1 MTKVLCDRYRKSR
14 YKHFLSSSTFPGQSY
29 WFKKVNTGSVSS
41 SREESPGSWKER
53 FRKVSNSRGISFR
66 LCLKGMVYKDTVLKR
81 KNSSSRN
88 FPSSTREYRS
98 LTDVTIRRRS
108 SGWGEEPF
116 PKGIK
121 KPFFKILKSRRC
133 SPGSAYCRL
142 LISRVPPRAASST
155 PIFLCTPFSF
165 FS

>member
-1 MTKVLCDRYRKSR
+1 MYPGRSLNDKVLCDRYRKVGTNI
-14 YKHFLSSSTFPGQSY
+14 LSSSTFPGQSY

-98 LTDVTIRRRS
+98 LTECDDQAQNPVAGGS
-108 SGWGEEPF
+108 NY
-116 PKGIK
+116 
-121 KPFFKILKSRRC
+121 
-133 SPGSAYCRL
+133 SPAG
-142 LISRVPPRAASST
+142 
-155 PIFLCTPFSF
+155 
-165 FS
+165 